1 MKKKWSRRGCRCHAA
16 ENGERVVRDLTKR
29 MQRIVAKATDRV
41 VEKLDDQSE
50 DLELIA
56 GWIAAQQKRKDMG

>member
-1 MKKKWSRRGCRCHAA
+1 MKKKWSKRACRCHAA
-16 ENGERVVRDLTKR
+16 ENGERVVRELGKR
-29 MQRIVAKATDRV
+29 VQRIVAKATDRV

-56 GWIAAQQKRKDMG
+56 GWIAAQRK

>member
-1 MKKKWSRRGCRCHAA
+1 M
-16 ENGERVVRDLTKR
+16 VRDLTKR